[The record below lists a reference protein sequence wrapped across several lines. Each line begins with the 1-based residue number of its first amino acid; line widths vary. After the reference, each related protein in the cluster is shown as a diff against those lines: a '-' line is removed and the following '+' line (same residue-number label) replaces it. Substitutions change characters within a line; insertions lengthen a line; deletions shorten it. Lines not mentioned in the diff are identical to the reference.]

1 MSLLFSRRYSSHR
14 SHRYILACLKFS
26 LGSSV
31 RIEDPKLE
39 RFLRLVSD
47 QISLSNDLASY
58 DKEKRAYDCGKAC
71 YLINAVEVVQRLL
84 ALPSPGPAKSI
95 AYSMQLNVESETK
108 IELDILVASG
118 ELSTEKLQFVDAV
131 MVMTA
136 GNVFYSVI
144 SPRYGGQEAKMEV

>member
-1 MSLLFSRRYSSHR
+1 
-14 SHRYILACLKFS
+14 
-26 LGSSV
+26 
-31 RIEDPKLE
+31 
-39 RFLRLVSD
+39 
-47 QISLSNDLASY
+47 
-58 DKEKRAYDCGKAC
+58 
-71 YLINAVEVVQRLL
+71 
-84 ALPSPGPAKSI
+84 
-95 AYSMQLNVESETK
+95 MQLNVESEIK